1 MSQVVNAVQRALR
14 RLQII
19 VPPVPVREIAE
30 SYGIVVREEAAPTDV
45 SGALLRSQEGVVI
58 VINSEQHPNRQ
69 RFTIAHELGHFLL
82 HEGTPLHVDHDF
94 RVNMRNSR
102 SSQAVDWEE
111 IEANQFAAELL
122 MPEGFLKHDLEGAK
136 HSEKDAAR
144 LARRYKVSETAMSYK
159 LVNLGFTP
167 QVD

>member
-1 MSQVVNAVQRALR
+1 MSRVVGAVQRALR
-14 RLQII
+14 RLE
-19 VPPVPVREIAE
+19 VTAPPVPVREIAE
-30 SYGIVVREEAAPTDV
+30 SYGIVVREEAAPADV
-45 SGALLRSQEGVVI
+45 SGALLRSQEGAVI

-102 SSQAVDWEE
+102 SSQAADWEE

-122 MPEGFLKHDLEGAK
+122 IPQDFLRSDLESGK
-136 HSEKDAAR
+136 HSAKDAAR
-144 LARRYKVSETAMSYK
+144 LARRYRVSEAAMSYRF
-159 LVNLGFTP
+159 VNLGLTP
-167 QVD
+167 QID